1 MGLYDTIISQ
11 YPIPEVVIEGKIVS
25 FESLEFQT
33 KDLNNM
39 LDSYLINIDGELVY
53 LENNWTKKEPI
64 SKEYKNT
71 NFHGILNFYKSYVTE
86 SDNLYMIDFFAK
98 FTDGFIVNI
107 TPNVQSMPKRVIV
120 EDVDTVI
127 EKLLDN

>member
-53 LENNWTKKEPI
+53 LENKWTKKEPI

-120 EDVDTVI
+120 EDVDTLI

>member
-1 MGLYDTIISQ
+1 
-11 YPIPEVVIEGKIVS
+11 
-25 FESLEFQT
+25 
-33 KDLNNM
+33 
-39 LDSYLINIDGELVY
+39 LINIDGELVY

-120 EDVDTVI
+120 EDVDTLI